1 MHMSTETSILDR
13 VQSARHSE
21 ERAQFNPS
29 ELVSQFLRF
38 LTSKEESVVRR
49 RFGLGS
55 QQQIETLEEIGA
67 TFHVTRERIRQIE
80 NGAIRKLRDLKE
92 FPVLM
97 DHAQRLVT
105 ETLAEHGG
113 AMEQRTLFQ
122 SVITEEHT
130 SAFNE
135 RSLAFLMRELLQTKI
150 VALPESDT
158 LRAGWR
164 LVVAST
170 DLVEQIRAQAIAVF
184 TNAGTPMPE
193 TELLAAIRKTPWY
206 SANRGR
212 VTDAH
217 VLAAVALAKD
227 VTRNPYDEYGL
238 SSWGTVV
245 PRRMSDKIYLVLKK
259 HGKPMHFTKIADAI
273 NKIRF
278 DRRKA
283 YPPTVHNELI
293 LNDQY
298 VLVGRGIY
306 ALREW
311 GYKPGVVADVL
322 ADILR
327 TAGHPLTRDELVEK
341 VLEQRMVKRNT
352 IHLAL
357 TNGARFTKMA
367 DGRYVVN
374 DQHG

>member
-1 MHMSTETSILDR
+1 MSTETSILDR

-38 LTSKEESVVRR
+38 LTSKEESVIRR

-55 QQQIETLEEIGA
+55 QQQIETLEEIGT

-92 FPVLM
+92 FTLLI
-97 DHAQRLVT
+97 DHAQRLIT

-113 AMEQRTLFQ
+113 IMEQHTLFQ
-122 SVITEEHT
+122 SVITDEHT
-130 SAFNE
+130 GEFNE
-135 RSLAFLMRELLQTKI
+135 RSLMFVMRELLHTK
-150 VALPESDT
+150 VVELPESDS

-184 TNAGTPMPE
+184 TDAGKPMPE

-206 SANRGR
+206 AANRSR

-227 VTRNPYDEYGL
+227 ITRNPYDEYGL

-259 HGKPMHFTKIADAI
+259 HGKPMHFTQIADAI
-273 NKIRF
+273 NKIGF

-311 GYKPGVVADVL
+311 GYKPGVVADVI

-357 TNGARFTKMA
+357 TNEARFTKLA

-374 DQHG
+374 DQHR